1 MTQQEKLKKIENFE
15 IEIKIPIEDPERI
28 MKSLMIRGFQKY
40 QKVIEENSIKMDE
53 RRVMILALNK
63 RKYDAA
69 GKVKE
74 NREF

>member
-1 MTQQEKLKKIENFE
+1 MRVLAFRKRL
-15 IEIKIPIEDPERI
+15 
-28 MKSLMIRGFQKY
+28 
-40 QKVIEENSIKMDE
+40 SIKMDE